1 MQFNL
6 LDLIKYYFKNYVLAL
21 VIFLLV
27 CFTGVLY
34 MHYGYEQ
41 QYIGTTTMMLGARY
55 DKNDN
60 ENIIDNLKSG
70 WVQNYI
76 KLITSNKVLK
86 MANEKS
92 KLNYTEGQ
100 LHDMVNAYY
109 EEETLYITIEVTS
122 KNKKD
127 SAMLSYNIY
136 KSLIEEVERIF
147 SVKNIYLV
155 DRSVAGT
162 EKYSS
167 KYILFV
173 IVTIGL
179 ILSFLAATCNYLFF
193 PTFDLQSKIKDIMR
207 KMKKRRKQQRKIKRQ
222 RRIKRQEEKKKL
234 QEVRKQEKEKKQQEK
249 LKLLAKKEEEKKKQ
263 QEAYNQERKQEKEKV
278 QSEKKKTNKEVSKKK
293 ENSKSSNKTSKNSS
307 KKQIKNTSKKQNTS
321 LTEKSKAKTVNAK
334 TQSKNSDVKKTSRSK
349 KQTETDKKSKLTTKK
364 TNSTKRSKQTK

>member
-21 VIFLLV
+21 VIFLLA
-27 CFTGVLY
+27 CFAGILY

-60 ENIIDNLKSG
+60 GNIIDNLKSG

-76 KLITSNKVLK
+76 KLIASNKVLK

-127 SAMLSYNIY
+127 SATLSYNIY

-155 DRSVAGT
+155 DRSVVGT

-173 IVTIGL
+173 ILTIGL
-179 ILSFLAATCNYLFF
+179 ILSFLATTCNYLFF
-193 PTFDLQSKIKDIMR
+193 PSFVLQSKIKNIM
-207 KMKKRRKQQRKIKRQ
+207 KKTKKRRKQQREIKRH
-222 RRIKRQEEKKKL
+222 
-234 QEVRKQEKEKKQQEK
+234 
-249 LKLLAKKEEEKKKQ
+249 
-263 QEAYNQERKQEKEKV
+263 
-278 QSEKKKTNKEVSKKK
+278 KK
-293 ENSKSSNKTSKNSS
+293 ENKNNKRN
-307 KKQIKNTSKKQNTS
+307 
-321 LTEKSKAKTVNAK
+321 
-334 TQSKNSDVKKTSRSK
+334 
-349 KQTETDKKSKLTTKK
+349 
-364 TNSTKRSKQTK
+364 

>member
-207 KMKKRRKQQRKIKRQ
+207 KMKKRRKQQREIKRQ

-234 QEVRKQEKEKKQQEK
+234 QEIRKKEKEKKQQEK